1 MGNFVIGVDGGN
13 SKTDYYVFDLQG
25 RRIDHIR
32 SGTCSHEQ
40 FPEGY
45 AKAYQVMNEQIAEL
59 LTRNGLT
66 MADVAAGAFGLAGAD
81 IPSQKEQLNAV
92 IERIGFTRFAMDND
106 SFLGIKAGTARGY
119 GICSINGSGVATSGI
134 SPSGRRLQVGGV
146 GSELAGDEGG
156 GFYLT
161 RRVLRAI
168 YDSFYRLGPETSMTA
183 PVMKLIGAASK
194 ETFMDRGLE
203 GLVARSLPYTAIV
216 TTLLEAAEQGDPV
229 ASGIVD
235 HSARQLAY
243 STVGCIGHLDFADGE
258 PVDIV
263 MAGSVWA
270 KAASPV
276 MRERYKRFVAELT
289 GRECRFILLQ
299 EPPAAGAVLWAL
311 ELALGGPVD
320 AALRA
325 RVIDAVG

>member
-1 MGNFVIGVDGGN
+1 MSRYVIGVDGGN
-13 SKTDYYVFDLQG
+13 SKTDYYLFDLEG
-25 RRIDHIR
+25 TFVDHIR

-45 AKAYQVMNEQIAEL
+45 AKAFSVMNEQLTAL
-59 LTRNGLT
+59 LQRNGLT
-66 MADVAAGAFGLAGAD
+66 MADIAAGAFGLAGAD
-81 IPSQKEQLNAV
+81 IPSQKSQLSDV
-92 IERIGFTRFAMDND
+92 IERLGFAQYAMDND
-106 SFLGIKAGTARGY
+106 SFLGIKAGTAKGY
-119 GICSINGSGVATSGI
+119 GICSINGSGVCTGGI

-161 RRVLRAI
+161 RRVLRAV
-168 YDSFYRLGPETSMTA
+168 YDSFYRLGPETAMTE
-183 PVMKLIGAASK
+183 PVMTLIGATSK

-203 GLVARSLPYTAIV
+203 GLVARSLPYTEIV
-216 TTLLEAAEQGDPV
+216 TTLLTAAEQGDPV
-229 ASGIVD
+229 AWSIVD

-243 STVGCIGHLDFADGE
+243 STVGCIGHLDFHDDE
-258 PVDIV
+258 PVDVI

-276 MRERYKRFVAELT
+276 MRECYKTYVTEMT
-289 GRECRFILLQ
+289 GRACTFILLQ

-311 ELALGGPVD
+311 ELALGAPVD

-325 RVIDAVG
+325 KVIGTVS